1 MGKIGPMQT
10 MYEIGELREKVRVLQ
25 KMRDKTLSEVREQV
39 KREVELESIA
49 KRIIDFIKSNGVE
62 VILYPKLP
70 IILTVKNIDTEFS
83 EEENYGFLIK
93 FNDFVNL
100 NLNTLSST
108 FLRDSNEKDEWV
120 YNVIQTSSSLEDNL
134 TLMKYLVRL
143 SDQEDLIDIHD
154 KAMWEEK
161 LYNTIIEK

>member
-1 MGKIGPMQT
+1 MKT
-10 MYEIGELREKVRVLQ
+10 ENKKLSKLREKELN
-25 KMRDKTLSEVREQV
+25 TVREQV

-49 KRIIDFIKSNGVE
+49 KRIINFIKSNGVE
-62 VILYPKLP
+62 VIVYPKLP
-70 IILTVKNIDTEFS
+70 ILLTVKKIDTEFS

-120 YNVIQTSSSLEDNL
+120 YSVIQTSSSLEDNL

-143 SDQEDLIDIHD
+143 SEKEELIDIHD

-161 LYNTIIEK
+161 LYNSILEK

>member
-1 MGKIGPMQT
+1 MKT
-10 MYEIGELREKVRVLQ
+10 ENKKLSKLREKELN
-25 KMRDKTLSEVREQV
+25 TVREQV

-49 KRIIDFIKSNGVE
+49 KRIINFIKSNGVE
-62 VILYPKLP
+62 VIVYPKLP
-70 IILTVKNIDTEFS
+70 ILLTVKKIDTEFS

-108 FLRDSNEKDEWV
+108 FLKDSNEKDEWV
-120 YNVIQTSSSLEDNL
+120 YSVIQTSSSLEDNL

-143 SDQEDLIDIHD
+143 SEKEELIDIYD

-161 LYNTIIEK
+161 LYNSILEK